1 MQTFSYLQRNIA
13 DKNYIKLAPIAA
25 VLFLYGSISTLNP
38 YLPPLFGVL
47 MATAYFVGRREFL
60 FFAFGYL
67 LIFEADRGYYLFS
80 GFLFLIFYVYYFLP
94 FVAAFLDCKR
104 CMAVVAVLCSYPLY
118 YLFLSLVDMFFL
130 KPGVSLSFAPIAFYL
145 LFESLFALSM
155 E

>member
-13 DKNYIKLAPIAA
+13 DKNYIKLAPIVA

-80 GFLFLIFYVYYFLP
+80 GFLFLIFYIYYMSLY
-94 FVAAFLDCKR
+94 
-104 CMAVVAVLCSYPLY
+104 AVHHFYKCFRISSMIYV
-118 YLFLSLVDMFFL
+118 
-130 KPGVSLSFAPIAFYL
+130 PIIQ
-145 LFESLFALSM
+145 
-155 E
+155 

>member
-13 DKNYIKLAPIAA
+13 DKNYIKLAPIVA

-80 GFLFLIFYVYYFLP
+80 GFLFLIFYIYYF
-94 FVAAFLDCKR
+94 FHTFLLTNLELSNR
-104 CMAVVAVLCSYPLY
+104 TAMAVVRIKTK
-118 YLFLSLVDMFFL
+118 DG
-130 KPGVSLSFAPIAFYL
+130 KPTL
-145 LFESLFALSM
+145 
-155 E
+155 

>member
-1 MQTFSYLQRNIA
+1 VQTFSYLQRNIA

-80 GFLFLIFYVYYFLP
+80 GFLFLIFYIYYFLP
-94 FVAAFLDCKR
+94 FVAAFLDCTRKGTSSSGIHTSSR
-104 CMAVVAVLCSYPLY
+104 
-118 YLFLSLVDMFFL
+118 VDSHFGGFHCRI
-130 KPGVSLSFAPIAFYL
+130 GN
-145 LFESLFALSM
+145 
-155 E
+155 